1 MIGWFR
7 RAPAEDP
14 GPRITLVDRAGCH
27 LCEVA
32 EQVIRQ
38 VADEDEIAWERV
50 DVTSSSD
57 LEARYAELV
66 PVVLVD
72 GREVAHWS
80 VTPETLRRSLRRRP
94 RR

>member
-1 MIGWFR
+1 MISWLR
-7 RAPAEDP
+7 RRPVADHR
-14 GPRITLVDRAGCH
+14 PRITLLDRPGCH

-38 VADEDEIAWERV
+38 VADEDGIAWERV
-50 DVTSSSD
+50 DITSSPA

-80 VTPETLRRSLRRRP
+80 VSVPDLRRALRRRP

>member
-1 MIGWFR
+1 M
-7 RAPAEDP
+7 AP
-14 GPRITLVDRAGCH
+14 GPRITLVDRPGCH

-38 VADEDEIAWERV
+38 VADEDGIPWERV
-50 DVTSSSD
+50 DITSSSD
-57 LEARYAELV
+57 LAARYAERV

-72 GREVAHWS
+72 GREVAHWTVS
-80 VTPETLRRSLRRRP
+80 APVLRRALRRRG